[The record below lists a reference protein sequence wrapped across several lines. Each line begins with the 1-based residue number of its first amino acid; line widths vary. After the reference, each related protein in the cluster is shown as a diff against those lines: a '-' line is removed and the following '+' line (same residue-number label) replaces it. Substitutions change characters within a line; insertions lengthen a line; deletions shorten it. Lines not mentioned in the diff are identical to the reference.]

1 MEDDLSPPTN
11 TRSRQNFWRDGAL
24 DGALLMDAHY
34 KEHTFERHLHDE
46 MVIVVTE
53 HGSGEV
59 RTRQG
64 LGHSRPGTVWVFAA
78 GEYHN
83 GRVFQDVG
91 WDYRAIYLDDRALDA
106 VARVFDEGRCERRPF
121 VPPGLYDDAELASAL
136 AAAHRSLHGQ
146 GSMLERQALWWDAMG
161 LLFGRHGQPRVSLPT
176 PGNERARLRVA
187 RDYVCAHYR
196 RDFSIDELSHA
207 AGLSRFHLM
216 RSFRKE
222 YGLPPHAYANQLKL
236 IDAKRMLQSGLPA
249 ADVAAE
255 VGFYDQSH
263 LTRLFKRAFAL
274 TPGRFAALTQ
284 HG

>member
-1 MEDDLSPPTN
+1 MEDDLHQPAN
-11 TRSRQNFWRDGAL
+11 TRSRLNFWRDGAL

-83 GRVFQDVG
+83 GRVFHDAG
-91 WDYRAIYLDDRALDA
+91 WDYRAIYLDARALDA
-106 VARVFDEGRCERRPF
+106 VARVFDEGACERRPF
-121 VPPGLYDDAELASAL
+121 VPPGLYDDPELASAL

-146 GSMLERQALWWDAMG
+146 GSMLER
-161 LLFGRHGQPRVSLPT
+161 HGQPRVSLPA
-176 PGNERARLRVA
+176 PGNERARLRAA

-274 TPGRFAALTQ
+274 TPGRFAALSQ
-284 HG
+284 QV